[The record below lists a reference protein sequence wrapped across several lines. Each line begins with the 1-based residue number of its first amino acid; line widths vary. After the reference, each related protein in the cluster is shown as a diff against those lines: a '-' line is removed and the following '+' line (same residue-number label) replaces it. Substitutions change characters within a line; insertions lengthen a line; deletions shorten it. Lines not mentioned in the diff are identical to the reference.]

1 MEELF
6 STLEKRKS
14 DLESWKI
21 TKEDSYTAKLLDK
34 WLDAILKKV
43 WEETVE
49 VILWAKNN
57 DKENVIY
64 EIWDLLYFLNV
75 LMVYSWIQPIQ
86 IADELSSRFWTSW
99 IEEKN
104 NRKK

>member
-1 MEELF
+1 
-6 STLEKRKS
+6 
-14 DLESWKI
+14 
-21 TKEDSYTAKLLDK
+21 
-34 WLDAILKKV
+34 V
-43 WEETVE
+43 WEETTE
-49 VILWAKNN
+49 IIIWAKNN

-64 EIWDLLYFLNV
+64 EISDLLYFLNV
-75 LMVYSWIQPIQ
+75 LMVYSWIQPYQ